1 MAKNG
6 HVHEGGKVG
15 RSNAT
20 HIKLF
25 SVDFYDL
32 KSMSFKLGNDI
43 FITFEMPRMVTYIMA
58 FWKANTSLLF
68 CPFDSEVLDSPS
80 FGYTVQLGDKEILVT
95 LKLFLN
101 AKCSLSL

>member
-20 HIKLF
+20 PIKLF

-32 KSMSFKLGNDI
+32 KSMSIKLGNYI
-43 FITFEMPRMVTYIMA
+43 LITFEIPRVVAYIYIMA
-58 FWKANTSLLF
+58 FWKAITSLQF
-68 CPFDSEVLDSPS
+68 RPFDSEVLDSPS
-80 FGYTVQLGDKEILVT
+80 FGY
-95 LKLFLN
+95 N
-101 AKCSLSL
+101 